1 MQVTCYLDCE
11 FFHKSYKEIQTSRKV
26 YSFLKY
32 NTMLIEMKFWYEI
45 LEIYFLIQYIT
56 RINILLLFVVFA
68 IVDSLVTPLES
79 PKYVLSNSDVFY
91 FCCLLIIYSH
101 ETGFNF
107 QLLNCCVCVLLLNHL
122 YPVICVSVFFFYS
135 LFIITSTCRKNH
147 FSVWEVKEYLVCNE
161 VIITWPLLHA
171 VPSCHFRYYYHHHF
185 F

>member
-1 MQVTCYLDCE
+1 MIRNTWNLFSDTIYN
-11 FFHKSYKEIQTSRKV
+11 SYKYSSSIRRFCNSRFACHSVGISKICTV
-26 YSFLKY
+26 
-32 NTMLIEMKFWYEI
+32 KF
-45 LEIYFLIQYIT
+45 
-56 RINILLLFVVFA
+56 RRLL
-68 IVDSLVTPLES
+68 
-79 PKYVLSNSDVFY
+79 